1 MAKPARSCQNRIW
14 PLGNHYAVNSR
25 RDRLEQRRC
34 SVPCQRLCGDS
45 FVRGSI
51 IDSPGCNCS
60 PRSGWGWRLQQSSS
74 WSRASLGQLEGP
86 LGVMDDGWMPRSMAH
101 LWGRILLPPPGH
113 PPVPLSVLGLLS
125 SSAWWWWAHKSLWW
139 WFWKQS
145 CFKTRAECCEELT
158 ASSDGLSL
166 DSLLSLWLR
175 WKTGAAPGVWSTRM
189 QQNI

>member
-51 IDSPGCNCS
+51 IDSPGYNCS

-86 LGVMDDGWMPRSMAH
+86 LGVMDGWMDAPFYGPS
-101 LWGRILLPPPGH
+101 
-113 PPVPLSVLGLLS
+113 LG
-125 SSAWWWWAHKSLWW
+125 K
-139 WFWKQS
+139 
-145 CFKTRAECCEELT
+145 
-158 ASSDGLSL
+158 D
-166 DSLLSLWLR
+166 
-175 WKTGAAPGVWSTRM
+175 AAPSSWAPTSPSVCPGASVHLCSMTMGSQITLMVILKTVVFQNESGVL
-189 QQNI
+189 